1 MKFYFSITYLC
12 VNFLNEWLWMIF
24 SWCLWE
30 CDPLCDLWW
39 SQWMF
44 DLRWIPGAA
53 ICRGNHD
60 PHLLSWLS
68 WLLTAD
74 SWRLSRSVP
83 RPHPLVTPGLFS
95 SPGLS
100 GPVIMTAGER
110 REGGDEQ
117 PPPGTAAEEALRRT
131 RTPTECWELTTI
143 IQSRAEWALGFCS
156 EVQCSIVL
164 CRACRIG
171 HVYFRVG

>member
-110 REGGDEQ
+110 REGGDVQ
-117 PPPGTAAEEALRRT
+117 PPPGTSRWGAESDPDPYWVLRAHNHHTEQSGHWDSAAR
-131 RTPTECWELTTI
+131 
-143 IQSRAEWALGFCS
+143 CS
-156 EVQCSIVL
+156 
-164 CRACRIG
+164 AA
-171 HVYFRVG
+171 